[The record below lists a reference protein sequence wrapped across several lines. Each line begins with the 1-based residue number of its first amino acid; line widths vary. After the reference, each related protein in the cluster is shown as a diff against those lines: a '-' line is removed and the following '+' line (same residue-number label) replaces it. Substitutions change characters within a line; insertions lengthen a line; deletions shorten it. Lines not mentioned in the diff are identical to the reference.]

1 MIASLKRGIRS
12 LWSRKLYFAA
22 MIAVPIGCCLFFL
35 DLMKEGL
42 PLRTPVA
49 VVDMDH
55 SRLSRTITRNL
66 ASSELTDVRYK
77 VNTYAEGMNLVK
89 SGKVY
94 GFFLIPAEFERNA
107 VSGRETEVSFYSNL
121 TFFVPGSLVFKG
133 FKTVAVTSAAGVAVT
148 KFSSMGVSAD
158 AASSLMVPLAVQE
171 HMPGNPWVS
180 YNIYLSSSFVPGVLA
195 LMVLLVTAFSIA
207 SEIKRGTS
215 RQWLAAARGSMLVAL
230 LGKLLPQ
237 TVVFSAVGICC
248 QWMLYGWFHFP
259 LGNHVMHM
267 IVAMLLLVT
276 ASQSL
281 AIVIVSVI
289 PSLRFS
295 VSICAL
301 LGILTFSVIG
311 ISFPVEQMYGAIGIF
326 AWIIPMRY
334 YLLIYFD
341 QALNGIPIYYSR
353 WYYIALLVFPLLTLP
368 GLRKLR
374 NHCENPVYIP

>member
-55 SRLSRTITRNL
+55 SRLSRAITRNL

-148 KFSSMGVSAD
+148 KFTSMGVSAD

-215 RQWLAAARGSMLVAL
+215 RQWLAVARGSMLVAL
-230 LGKLLPQ
+230 AGKLLPQ
-237 TVVFSAVGICC
+237 TVVFSAVGVCC

-259 LGNHVMHM
+259 LGNHAMHM
-267 IVAMLLLVT
+267 ILAMLLLVI
-276 ASQSL
+276 ASQSF
-281 AIVIVSVI
+281 AVVIVSVI

-301 LGILTFSVIG
+301 MGILTFSVIG
-311 ISFPVEQMYGAIGIF
+311 ISFPVEQMYGAVGIF

-334 YLLIYFD
+334 YLLISFD
-341 QALNGIPIYYSR
+341 QALNGIPIYFSR
-353 WYYIALLVFPLLTLP
+353 WYYVALLVFPLLTLP